1 MTLSSSTSIAPSEP
15 RLAIDPRILAIA
27 AFNAIFGL
35 VIAGMIATHVWAV
48 DGDRNLR
55 AALALANGTF
65 GTDRGY
71 LYSPLA
77 AALTWPAA
85 AWLPPIVA
93 VWGWI
98 LARAA
103 LVAAGVARETRRLT
117 RPDAILV
124 AVATL
129 AFIPTIE
136 DLMLGQVSVLILATV
151 AIVVWRGDGYL
162 EGLPLGLILAT
173 VPKPAIIPI
182 LVWMLVYRKRALL
195 AALLTAAALTLLGLV
210 LFGPTSYGDWLNV
223 LLHQA
228 SVLPLPAGNQ
238 ALGAVFPPIMAWPL
252 MAVAVAATGVALVRG
267 ETPGFIA
274 CLCVGLLVAPYTMA
288 YGAILL
294 LLAVRPLAAAA
305 RAPAVLLAAI
315 GSLAVVLFLPLWTF
329 AILATT
335 LVVPQAAWTNLHEG
349 AAT

>member
-1 MTLSSSTSIAPSEP
+1 M
-15 RLAIDPRILAIA
+15 DPRIVAIA
-27 AFNAIFGL
+27 TFNAIFGL
-35 VIAGMIATHVWAV
+35 AIAGMIASDVWSV
-48 DGDRNLR
+48 DGGRSLR

-65 GTDRGY
+65 GQDRGY

-85 AWLPPIVA
+85 AWLPSTIA
-93 VWGWI
+93 VWGWL
-98 LARAA
+98 LARAGL
-103 LVAAGVARETRRLT
+103 LVAGVARETRHLT
-117 RPDAILV
+117 HADAILV
-124 AVATL
+124 AL
-129 AFIPTIE
+129 AVLAYIPTVE
-136 DLMLGQVSVLILATV
+136 DLMLGQVSVLILAAV
-151 AIVVWRGDGYL
+151 AIVAWRGDGYR

-182 LVWMLVYRKRALL
+182 LIWMAVFRRRALL
-195 AALLTAAALTLLGLV
+195 SAAAAAAVLSLLGLIF
-210 LFGPTSYGDWLNV
+210 LGPAAYADWFNV

-228 SVLPLPAGNQ
+228 IVGPLQAGNQ
-238 ALGAVFPPIMAWPL
+238 ALGAVFPAIVAWPL
-252 MAVAVAATGVALVRG
+252 MALSVAGTLIAMRRG

-315 GSLAVVLFLPLWTF
+315 GSLAVVLFLPLWTA
-329 AILATT
+329 AILVTT
-335 LVVPQAAWTNLHEG
+335 LAVPRASWTNLHEG
-349 AAT
+349 ATP